1 MSATTASANAS
12 TSAKSVLNE
21 SRQIERPAML
31 IEMGARMQVLESET
45 SLSYERLI
53 RL

>member
-21 SRQIERPAML
+21 SRQIERAAML
-31 IEMGARMQVLESET
+31 IEMGAACRCWNRKPACRMSV
-45 SLSYERLI
+45 
-53 RL
+53 